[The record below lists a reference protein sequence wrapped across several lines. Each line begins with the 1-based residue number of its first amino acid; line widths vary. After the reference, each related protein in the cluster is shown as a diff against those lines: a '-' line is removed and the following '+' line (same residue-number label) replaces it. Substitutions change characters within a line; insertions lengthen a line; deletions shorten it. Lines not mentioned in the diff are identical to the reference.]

1 MKKLR
6 ISLCL
11 LLCLALALAFTAC
24 GESEKPAET
33 TLTSQDA
40 ETEQAATEELD
51 EDELPIMTD
60 GEQPK
65 ETEHELHH
73 VQIVIRDYGT
83 VSLELDAT
91 AAPITVQNFLDL
103 ASSGF
108 YDGLTFHRIMDGF
121 MIQGG
126 DPLGN
131 GTGGSS
137 ETIPGEF
144 LQNGVDNP
152 ISHVKGVIS
161 MARSSSPNSASSQF
175 FITVADAT
183 FLDGAYAAFG
193 HVTEGMEIAEQLA
206 RDARPIDNNG
216 TIPAS
221 EQPVIESIVI
231 TD

>member
-1 MKKLR
+1 MKKT
-6 ISLCL
+6 LCL
-11 LLCLALALAFTAC
+11 LLSLALLLALCAC
-24 GESEKPAET
+24 GARTTAAPDPSAAPAVESAAPETAVSETASEATLRHAEIT
-33 TLTSQDA
+33 
-40 ETEQAATEELD
+40 
-51 EDELPIMTD
+51 
-60 GEQPK
+60 
-65 ETEHELHH
+65 
-73 VQIVIRDYGT
+73 IRDYGT
-83 VSLELDAT
+83 IKLELDSA
-91 AAPITVQNFLDL
+91 AAPLTVANFCAL
-103 ASSGF
+103 AERGF

-126 DPLGN
+126 DPKGN
-131 GTGGSS
+131 GTGGAD
-137 ETIPGEF
+137 EKIRGEF
-144 LQNGVDNP
+144 LQNGVPNP

-161 MARSSSPNSASSQF
+161 MARSQDPDSASSQF